1 MTPSLRE
8 FVGVPCGHLTLY
20 SLALDDLFCSDTPDF
35 KHVVTVNSEIFTYA
49 HELPELE
56 RILSGTIN
64 TIDGRVLQ
72 WICRWNHPHC
82 SLKKLSGADF
92 IYPLAEYCARRHE
105 RLFLLGASEES
116 NRRAIAAFRAR
127 WPELPIAGFAPA
139 FSSDINAPDWNGSVL
154 QRIAAFSPTH
164 LVVCF
169 GPVKQEMW
177 ISHNSEQLSSLGV
190 RCAYGLGGS
199 LDFVAGMKKRAPRSI
214 QFVGLEWLFRLLCEP
229 RQRFSRT
236 LKMFRMLRLASRPAS
251 SRLPFA
257 GSGSERLTAGPG

>member
-1 MTPSLRE
+1 MKPSLRQ

-20 SLALDDLFCSDTPDF
+20 SLALDDLFRSETPDF

-72 WICRWNHPHC
+72 WVCRWNNPYC
-82 SLKKLSGADF
+82 SLEKLSGSDF
-92 IYPLAEYCARRHE
+92 IYRLAEYCARHGE
-105 RLFLLGASEES
+105 RLFLLGASQES
-116 NRRAIAAFRAR
+116 NRRAVAAFHAR
-127 WPELPIAGFAPA
+127 WPDLPIAGFAPP
-139 FSSDINAPDWNGSVL
+139 FSSDIHAADWNGSIL
-154 QRIAAFSPTH
+154 EQITAFSPTH

-177 ISHNSEQLSSLGV
+177 ISRNSEQLSSMGV
-190 RCAYGLGGS
+190 CCAYGLGGS
-199 LDFVAGMKKRAPRSI
+199 LDFVAGMKRRAPRSL

-229 RQRFSRT
+229 RQRFGRT

-251 SRLPFA
+251 SRLPLA
-257 GSGSERLTAGPG
+257 STGPRLDSRS